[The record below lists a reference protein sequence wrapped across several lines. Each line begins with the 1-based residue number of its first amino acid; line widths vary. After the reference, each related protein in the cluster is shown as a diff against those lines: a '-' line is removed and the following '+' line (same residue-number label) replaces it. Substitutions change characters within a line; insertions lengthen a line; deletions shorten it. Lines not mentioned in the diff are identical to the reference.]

1 MSDVPTASEDFAR
14 KLLQIK
20 AIRLQPQIPF
30 TWASG
35 WKSPIYC
42 DNRLTL
48 SYPALRTFIALNL
61 EQLALSFNG
70 SFASVAGVA
79 TGGIAHGVLL
89 AERLNLPFA
98 YVRSAPKSHGTGSQI
113 EGHIP
118 EGPVL
123 VVEDLIST
131 GKSSLEAVQAL
142 RTAGHSVNHMLAL
155 FSYGFAQAE
164 HNFSAA
170 QVQVKTISN
179 YADLIRVAQVDNS
192 IQSTDIASLQAW
204 RLHPENW
211 NSNG

>member
-1 MSDVPTASEDFAR
+1 MSYIPTESEVFAR
-14 KLLQIK
+14 SLLQIK

-48 SYPALRTFIALNL
+48 SYPEIRAFIALNL
-61 EQLALSFNG
+61 EKLALSFQEPF
-70 SFASVAGVA
+70 SSVAGVA

-98 YVRSAPKSHGTGSQI
+98 YVRSAPKSHGTASQI

-118 EGPVL
+118 AGAVL

-131 GKSSLEAVQAL
+131 GKSSLEAIQVL
-142 RTAGHSVNHMLAL
+142 RNAGHDVNHMLAL
-155 FSYGFAQAE
+155 FSYGFDMADQA
-164 HNFSAA
+164 FSQAD
-170 QVQVKTISN
+170 VQVKTISN
-179 YADLIRVAQVDNS
+179 YADLIRVAKVDNS
-192 IQSTDIASLQAW
+192 IHASDIEGLQAW
-204 RLHPENW
+204 RSNPEKW